1 MAVDVKHPACLN
13 VCLCVGL
20 CVSIYFCLSV
30 YVSVSV
36 SVSPA
41 NLNSHLPRSTG
52 LLCFSA
58 CLGLHKTARSRQTNS
73 FTTSMQ
79 ICIIVR
85 LVYSVAQLIR
95 GSTIDWRFEFAHNV
109 EKSVG
114 LLGKYNI
121 LFPLGPFHRFHRL
134 IAYLSVC
141 LSDYLFIFLLICLS
155 VWKVHVWS
163 PIPPIFVWRNVFI
176 LPSFACLVF
185 CHPAWLPV
193 YPSNCLPDYLFTLMS
208 VCPPVCLTMCP
219 LKAQI
224 TAVAYIE
231 KRFHFPTVCVLVVLS
246 VCLTIYMYLFILL
259 YGCLTICV
267 SFCLSVCLTIC
278 LSFSLSDYLFIL
290 LPVCLIICLLLS
302 LSAWLSVY
310 PSVCLPD
317 YMFVFVA
324 ACLSD
329 RLSVYLLD
337 CVSPQSTNNISGR

>member
-155 VWKVHVWS
+155 VWKVHVCS
-163 PIPPIFVWRNVFI
+163 PIAPLFVYEETF
-176 LPSFACLVF
+176 SFF
-185 CHPAWLPV
+185 HPLLAWF
-193 YPSNCLPDYLFTLMS
+193 SAILPDYLS
-208 VCPPVCLTMCP
+208 
-219 LKAQI
+219 
-224 TAVAYIE
+224 
-231 KRFHFPTVCVLVVLS
+231 
-246 VCLTIYMYLFILL
+246 ILL
-259 YGCLTICV
+259 T
-267 SFCLSVCLTIC
+267 
-278 LSFSLSDYLFIL
+278 
-290 LPVCLIICLLLS
+290 VCLIIYLPLC
-302 LSAWLSVY
+302 LSV
-310 PSVCLPD
+310 
-317 YMFVFVA
+317 
-324 ACLSD
+324 
-329 RLSVYLLD
+329 RLSVWL
-337 CVSPQSTNNISGR
+337 CVLSKHK